1 MRVRTCL
8 RAAGWLAVGCWP
20 SGRGLAAACRLEAI
34 LCARKERADSLL
46 GAGGMVEAAGEGGC
60 ATLLRPARAAPP
72 VSQHPWG
79 PESGLT
85 RTSTASEVRRRGR
98 APAPGGHQTA
108 TCSEAKWPAKT
119 RAGSSRQMLKAV
131 PHASGDAPGSWS
143 SEGRVAIRPRSRSAP
158 TSIQAEG
165 ATHTSCR
172 TEARD
177 SCGSTS
183 HDRLGPWRGRM
194 P

>member
-1 MRVRTCL
+1 MRARYLRHATCDMRHAQILLMSTHAQTRGREPVRL
-8 RAAGWLAVGCWP
+8 SP
-20 SGRGLAAACRLEAI
+20 GRRG
-34 LCARKERADSLL
+34 
-46 GAGGMVEAAGEGGC
+46 
-60 ATLLRPARAAPP
+60 AAPP
-72 VSQHPWG
+72 VSQDTRG

>member
-1 MRVRTCL
+1 MQSVP
-8 RAAGWLAVGCWP
+8 AGCRRCCGVGAV
-20 SGRGLAAACRLEAI
+20 
-34 LCARKERADSLL
+34 LCCAVAD
-46 GAGGMVEAAGEGGC
+46 AGGGVWAVADEGSG

-72 VSQHPWG
+72 VSQDTRG

-85 RTSTASEVRRRGR
+85 RTLTARKVRRRGR

-108 TCSEAKWPAKT
+108 TCSEAKWPANT

-158 TSIQAEG
+158 AGIQVEG

-177 SCGSTS
+177 PCGSAS